1 MLALLT
7 LITTVFAA
15 DCPES
20 LTRDALSQR
29 LDRAT
34 ASYRDLDS
42 DGFFVAMASVEADLP
57 CTDSV
62 LLPSEVARL
71 HRLWGVTLYSR
82 DGVLTA
88 MPAFQA
94 ANRVDP
100 EGSLPSDLVPEGHE
114 LWQLSRQIGRGES
127 VRLPPAA
134 PRTDLYIDGA
144 ITRDRPLEEPV
155 VVQIVTDG
163 ELMATHYVPAG
174 DPFPEYR
181 LSTGPKTRRT
191 VLAISS
197 AVFAATAITT
207 YGLAYSQGTPL
218 RNGDVPMD
226 WTRDDVSARQSQVNT
241 LAGVAIGSALL
252 SVAFGTTAIAL

>member
-114 LWQLSRQIGRGES
+114 LWQLSRQIGRGDE
-127 VRLPPAA
+127 VGH
-134 PRTDLYIDGA
+134 GA
-144 ITRDRPLEEPV
+144 
-155 VVQIVTDG
+155 VVQTRFVRRIED
-163 ELMATHYVPAG
+163 ESLVPNFS
-174 DPFPEYR
+174 D
-181 LSTGPKTRRT
+181 
-191 VLAISS
+191 SS
-197 AVFAATAITT
+197 SYHFFHGQA
-207 YGLAYSQGTPL
+207 
-218 RNGDVPMD
+218 DH
-226 WTRDDVSARQSQVNT
+226 
-241 LAGVAIGSALL
+241 
-252 SVAFGTTAIAL
+252 